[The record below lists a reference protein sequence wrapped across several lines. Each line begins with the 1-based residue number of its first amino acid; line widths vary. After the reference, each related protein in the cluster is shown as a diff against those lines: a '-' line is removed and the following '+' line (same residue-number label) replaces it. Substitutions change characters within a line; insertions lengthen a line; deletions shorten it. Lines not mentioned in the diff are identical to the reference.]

1 MDMHSWVPSPF
12 TWNYHHIVNHLYSNT
27 KYNVYKKKKSSIY
40 TTVNIYCMLS
50 VFGTLSIIFL
60 KRWKYCFCFKNSLK
74 WKSTSTINNRSK
86 QKMKS
91 NSVIWKSLSIY
102 GKECQGHISMLKR
115 FFYMSMKSLPPC
127 CPGSTHVLHS
137 PPSSSSL
144 KQFPQLAWVATLRT
158 PSVTVDA
165 WELVNRPRMHPNV
178 YLVPGGVGWGLSF
191 WDPSRLPEWPVPV
204 QDLTQCR

>member
-1 MDMHSWVPSPF
+1 MHSWVPSPF

-40 TTVNIYCMLS
+40 TTVNIYCMLP

-115 FFYMSMKSLPPC
+115 FFYMSKYFQGPDAYCLSWIKSLEQKYYAFKKKLF
-127 CPGSTHVLHS
+127 GQV
-137 PPSSSSL
+137 
-144 KQFPQLAWVATLRT
+144 F
-158 PSVTVDA
+158 
-165 WELVNRPRMHPNV
+165 
-178 YLVPGGVGWGLSF
+178 
-191 WDPSRLPEWPVPV
+191 
-204 QDLTQCR
+204 